1 MFSGGWVLIKVI
13 MFLQHLPRASTLN
26 DHYQINISTNDLF
39 CDYCSREQTGQKY
52 IT

>member
-26 DHYQINISTNDLF
+26 DHYQINKSTNDLF
-39 CDYCSREQTGQKY
+39 VTIVQESKQVKN
-52 IT
+52 I